1 MAEYILLG
9 GQTESVVL
17 SGEITRRLIHT
28 GNGDAAL
35 AYLAF
40 ALGRGS
46 EDGSAVCKQLGWT
59 PSRFEGAVRALEVMG
74 LVARPN
80 GTAVPVEEEI
90 KEPEIVRTEYTR
102 ADVVRALEG
111 QDFSALAT
119 EIENTLGKKLTIPEL
134 TMLLGLYN
142 DVGMGVDMIFLLV
155 NFCIERS
162 IEQYGEGRK
171 PTMRQIE
178 REGYLWARMG
188 LMDQDSASVYIKKYK
203 KRREV
208 LPRIMKLLGL
218 GERRA
223 SPTEEKYMV
232 TWSEMGFEDAVIEL
246 AYDKTVLKCK
256 ELRWPYMNKILTTWH
271 GKGLHTLQAVEEGD
285 RPSQKRAEPVRDD
298 GVPKYEDFARM
309 ERYLQQLRGENSGK
323 GES

>member
-17 SGEITRRLIHT
+17 SGEIVRRLLHT

-40 ALGRGS
+40 ALGRGN
-46 EDGSAVCKQLGWT
+46 EDCASLCKQLGWT
-59 PSRFEGAVRALEVMG
+59 QTRFESAVRALEVMG
-74 LVARPN
+74 LLARPN
-80 GTAVPVEEEI
+80 GTMVPAEEET
-90 KEPEIVRTEYTR
+90 KEAEIVRTEYTR
-102 ADVVRALEG
+102 ADVIRALEG
-111 QDFSALAT
+111 KDFSALAT
-119 EIENTLGKKLTIPEL
+119 EVENALGKKLTTPEL

-142 DVGMGVDMIFLLV
+142 DVGLGVDMIFLLV

-162 IEQYGEGRK
+162 AEQYGEGRK

-203 KRREV
+203 RRREM
-208 LPRIMKLLGL
+208 LPRIMKLLRL

-223 SPTEEKYMV
+223 SPSEEKYMAA
-232 TWSEMGFEDAVIEL
+232 WSEMGFEDAVIEL

-256 ELRWPYMNKILTTWH
+256 DLKWPYMNKILTTWH
-271 GKGLHTLQAVEEGD
+271 GKGLHTLQAVEDGD
-285 RPSQKRAEPVRDD
+285 RPGKRLAEPVRDD
-298 GVPKYEDFARM
+298 GIPKYEDFARM
-309 ERYLQQLRGENSGK
+309 ERYLQQLRGDNTGE